1 MGVQGRALALLAF
14 YGVTTMWYFTWILG
28 LGFAAAF
35 AAMNAM
41 WLELNPGAFGD
52 DG

>member
-1 MGVQGRALALLAF
+1 M
-14 YGVTTMWYFTWILG
+14 LG

-41 WLELNPGAFGD
+41 WLELNPGAFEGKLAETED
-52 DG
+52 H

>member
-1 MGVQGRALALLAF
+1 M
-14 YGVTTMWYFTWILG
+14 LG

-41 WLELNPGAFGD
+41 WLELNPGAFEGKLAEVD
-52 DG
+52 ED

>member
-1 MGVQGRALALLAF
+1 
-14 YGVTTMWYFTWILG
+14 MWYFTGVLG

-41 WLELNPGAFGD
+41 WLELNPGAFEGKLSEPD
-52 DG
+52 EG